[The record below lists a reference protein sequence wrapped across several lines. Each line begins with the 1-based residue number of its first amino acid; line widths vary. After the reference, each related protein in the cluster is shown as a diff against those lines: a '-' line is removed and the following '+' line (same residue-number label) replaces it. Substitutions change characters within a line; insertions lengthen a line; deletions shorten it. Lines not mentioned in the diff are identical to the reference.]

1 MDDFTLALADVCSGY
16 EALRPPNRVSV
27 SEGIAQ
33 TLYIKR
39 PGGAAG
45 YWSPAET
52 QYMVEP
58 ADMLGSRRHGAV
70 CFVGPAQTGKALD
83 VDTPVPTPA
92 GWTRMGDLVAGDVVF
107 GDEGAPCKVLA
118 AHAVQFGRPCYRVEF
133 SDGTSIVADDEHL
146 WTVERFYWRAP
157 NWREATLTTAQM
169 RDEGVVYAGNR
180 QRFHIRNADPLA
192 LPALALPVDPYV
204 LGAWLGNGTARTDV
218 LSFWD
223 RDLPHYVEAFR
234 HGGQHVEASKDGP
247 NTVWMRAPDLAPLL
261 QGLGVLGNKH
271 IPPQYLRASSAQR
284 LALLQGLM
292 DTDGYPGTE
301 GKSAVEFS
309 TVIDR
314 LKDEFL
320 ELARTLGLRPVA
332 VRKETTWTHAGERRY
347 GTAWR
352 VTFSAYP
359 GLPIFRLQRKADAFQ
374 PAEKD
379 VRIRG
384 IVAIEPVPSRPVR
397 CILVDN
403 PRHLFLAGAGMVPTH
418 NTVALVDGWLAHAVA
433 NDQGDFLCVQMTQDK
448 AREYSKQRVQR
459 MLRNSPKLAALKGPS
474 GKDATIHDFLFKH
487 GMWAKIAWPT
497 VTNLSSTSYRYVAI
511 TDYDRIADDID
522 GEGDA
527 FTLGRKRTTTFL
539 SRGMIAVES
548 SPGRPVTD
556 PGWRPATPHEA
567 PPVNGVLG
575 IYNRGDRRRW
585 YWQCPDCGEW
595 HEPAPG
601 VAVFG
606 LPSTEE
612 LLTDIRHINIDKMA
626 RQYARIPCPHCS
638 VEIGPEH
645 KDTMNRGGVW
655 LPDGVK
661 IDAQRRI
668 TGEARTSDIAS
679 YWLGGAAATYISWE
693 MLLRKH
699 LQALLEFALT
709 GNELAWQTTVNTDQG
724 APYMA
729 RALAAAQAAAD
740 PADRKDAALQRFICP
755 PWTRFLIATVDVQG
769 GIGARFVVQVHAIGP
784 YQTQTPIDR
793 YNITESMREGVGG
806 KAPVDPASHAED
818 WDCITER
825 VLRSTYR
832 IEGRDDELRVHLV
845 VVDTGGEGRKGKKKE
860 NVTEKAYEWF
870 RRIRREGE
878 RKRVALVKGTGRP
891 ADWYVRET
899 KVGGKANEGD
909 VPLYLLN
916 SNLLMDAVDA
926 SAKRES
932 GPGALLFPA
941 WLTPAWFEEFSAEV
955 RNADGTWTQIRARN
969 ESADLCKYV
978 RAGCMIL
985 KVDKWKDWDRVPAWA
1000 LPLDQGNSGLISSDA
1015 RREMRDNER
1024 IATTPV
1030 VEARPERKTYQRRSA
1045 ASPYLG

>member
-1 MDDFTLALADVCSGY
+1 MDDFTIALGDVCSGH
-16 EALRPPNRVSV
+16 EALRPPNRVTV

-45 YWSPAET
+45 YWNPAET

-92 GWTRMGDLVAGDVVF
+92 GWTRMGDLVAGDMVF
-107 GDEGAPCKVLA
+107 GDDGAPCKVLA

-146 WTVERFYWRAP
+146 WTVWWCHRP
-157 NWREATLTTAQM
+157 HTVTTAEV
-169 RDEGVVYAGNR
+169 R
-180 QRFHIRNADPLA
+180 
-192 LPALALPVDPYV
+192 
-204 LGAWLGNGTARTDV
+204 
-218 LSFWD
+218 
-223 RDLPHYVEAFR
+223 AF
-234 HGGQHVEASKDGP
+234 VA
-247 NTVWMRAPDLAPLL
+247 AA
-261 QGLGVLGNKH
+261 QGLGT
-271 IPPQYLRASSAQR
+271 R
-284 LALLQGLM
+284 LWRRQLPTVVNTGHV
-292 DTDGYPGTE
+292 PGR
-301 GKSAVEFS
+301 VE
-309 TVIDR
+309 I
-314 LKDEFL
+314 
-320 ELARTLGLRPVA
+320 G
-332 VRKETTWTHAGERRY
+332 RRSVVSV
-347 GTAWR
+347 W
-352 VTFSAYP
+352 
-359 GLPIFRLQRKADAFQ
+359 
-374 PAEKD
+374 
-379 VRIRG
+379 
-384 IVAIEPVPSRPVR
+384 PVPSRPVR

-418 NTVALVDGWLAHAVA
+418 NTVALVDGWLAHAIA
-433 NDQGDFLCVQMTQDK
+433 NDPGDFLCVQMTQDK

-645 KDTMNRGGVW
+645 KDAMNRGGLW

-740 PADRKDAALQRFICP
+740 PADRKDASLQRFICP
-755 PWTRFLIATVDVQG
+755 AWTRFLVATVDVQG

-784 YQTQTPIDR
+784 YQTQAPIDR

-860 NVTEKAYEWF
+860 NVTEKAYEWY

-878 RKRVALVKGTGRP
+878 RKRVALVKGTGKP

-926 SAKRES
+926 SSKRES

-978 RAGCMIL
+978 RAGCLIL
-985 KVDKWKDWDRVPAWA
+985 KVDKWKDWDRVPSWA
-1000 LPLDQGNSGLISSDA
+1000 LPLDQGNSGLISSDD

-1024 IATTPV
+1024 IATTPLPKAPE
-1030 VEARPERKTYQRRSA
+1030 VERPVYQRRSA
-1045 ASPYLG
+1045 ASPYL